1 MASSSTKVLSV
12 VLRMDGRQFAGAT
25 QLVSAS
31 TCNPR
36 EASDAA
42 TSMARAVGDQL
53 PETGR
58 ARIDVNA
65 TSFAHKEFR
74 TATKLI
80 LTALANSL
88 QQALPED
95 FNMAKARPP
104 NLLLPSGP
112 EGTRLQLS
120 KLEMEALSLTGEGD
134 GDSRHFVFNRDSHTS
149 LCDFY
154 EHDDFF
160 HLCLAADEGTEVGHS
175 VQS

>member
-1 MASSSTKVLSV
+1 MNASKQFKAIAAMAENRVI
-12 VLRMDGRQFAGAT
+12 GHAGEI
-25 QLVSAS
+25 
-31 TCNPR
+31 PWY
-36 EASDAA
+36 
-42 TSMARAVGDQL
+42 
-53 PETGR
+53 
-58 ARIDVNA
+58 
-65 TSFAHKEFR
+65 
-74 TATKLI
+74 
-80 LTALANSL
+80 
-88 QQALPED
+88 LPED

-112 EGTRLQLS
+112 GGTRLQLS

-134 GDSRHFVFNRDSHTS
+134 GDSRHFVFNHDSHTS